1 MQHFSFTSFGCF
13 FLNSCCSRWEA
24 KWLKE
29 KGHPLDKPSQQALM
43 VFVICVISQWSD
55 AQEKPASWWWVR
67 LDSVC
72 SHYVGSQLSGD
83 AALKTITEPCRQLQ
97 HAVWE
102 NLIYHGDSG
111 RPTTYFSLCGGWKL
125 LTHQDDMLSGLDRG
139 PQWVIGSCGGA
150 DIGTKPVSRGR
161 ESVSLRRSD
170 SLCVHV
176 REISALTEKLL
187 YLSNQKKLLSRNSS
201 RG

>member
-1 MQHFSFTSFGCF
+1 MQPFSFPALGGF
-13 FLNSCCSRWEA
+13 FLNSCCSRCEA

-29 KGHPLDKPSQQALM
+29 RGHPLGKPSQQALLI
-43 VFVICVISQWSD
+43 VFAIRVVSQSSD
-55 AQEKPASWWWVR
+55 AQKKTVSWWHVR

-72 SHYVGSQLSGD
+72 SHYVGSQLSVD
-83 AALKTITEPCRQLQ
+83 AALKTTAEPCRQLQ
-97 HAVWE
+97 RAVWE

-111 RPTTYFSLCGGWKL
+111 KLTTYFSLCGGWKL

-176 REISALTEKLL
+176 REISALAERTLVFI
-187 YLSNQKKLLSRNSS
+187 
-201 RG
+201 